1 MRYLLDTN
9 VISELV
15 ARQPNRA
22 VVAWIDGLDAN
33 SVYLSVIT
41 IGEIR
46 KGIEK
51 LQPSTR
57 RERLSAWLADELLVR
72 FDGRI
77 AAITT
82 DVMLVWG
89 ELTGRLEMAG
99 HPIAAIDSLIGAI
112 ALEGKFC
119 LVTRTTADFRHT
131 GATLFDPWADPLG
144 TAPSGL
150 VG

>member
-15 ARQPNRA
+15 ARRPNER
-22 VVAWIDGLDAN
+22 VVRWIDGLDPN

-51 LQPSTR
+51 MPDSQRKDALQ
-57 RERLSAWLADELLVR
+57 EWLTDSLLVR

-77 AAITT
+77 QDISV
-82 DVMLVWG
+82 DVMLTWG
-89 ELTGRLEMAG
+89 ALTARLESKGKKMPAL
-99 HPIAAIDSLIGAI
+99 DSLIAALALHNDFTLATRNEDDFEGA
-112 ALEGKFC
+112 
-119 LVTRTTADFRHT
+119 
-131 GATLFDPWADPLG
+131 GARIINPWR
-144 TAPSGL
+144 
-150 VG
+150 